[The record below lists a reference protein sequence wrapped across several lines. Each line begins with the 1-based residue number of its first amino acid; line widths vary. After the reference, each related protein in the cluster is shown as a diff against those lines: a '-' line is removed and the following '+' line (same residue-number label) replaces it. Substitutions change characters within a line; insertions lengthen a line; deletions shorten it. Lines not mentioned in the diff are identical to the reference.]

1 MILLI
6 KMGEFWETEV
16 IFVLERKKNTGNKM
30 LLPAAGLI
38 FAAVMQCGL
47 SAEAAGLPEATVG
60 DALIQHQSV
69 SDNGLPDSAAFI
81 NSVSDNSAMTMPPV
95 GEAAGD
101 TGFAAAGEAAAPGA
115 DADSSLTDGA
125 VAEGDAGTES
135 GADVEEAPVGAA
147 PEGEETIAA
156 EALPEEKEEDGMA
169 VAQEVDS
176 SQLQTLNYKT
186 GILTDWEQ
194 INEAL
199 RTLSPDALTDG
210 NGGALVLRLQ
220 NVSGIPAGIK
230 DSLASDGSGY
240 AKYLHCNVGSGAALV
255 FGGNTDNSG
264 FQGVSDASVTVDS
277 EKRGKKSMAVTV
289 KFASHEDMGTVASLH
304 VNLPQ
309 CSKGTKV
316 SVYAETVSLDEEGN
330 VDVGE
335 NACIG
340 TTKADGNG
348 NVEVPIQ
355 STANYMFVYKAAKE

>member
-1 MILLI
+1 MRAFGRGSGIA
-6 KMGEFWETEV
+6 
-16 IFVLERKKNTGNKM
+16 RGNRWGRSN
-30 LLPAAGLI
+30 PASVGIGQWFAGQRCIYQLGI
-38 FAAVMQCGL
+38 GQFGYDL
-47 SAEAAGLPEATVG
+47 
-60 DALIQHQSV
+60 
-69 SDNGLPDSAAFI
+69 
-81 NSVSDNSAMTMPPV
+81 PPV

-156 EALPEEKEEDGMA
+156 EALPEGKEEDEMA

-199 RTLSPDALTDG
+199 HTLSPDALTDG
-210 NGGALVLRLQ
+210 DGGALVLRLQ